1 MRVLITGSRDWQHP
15 GTIEGAFTYYVSSV
29 YGDGPHITLVSGAC
43 PTGADKMCEEEAA
56 RRGWTIER
64 HPADWNRHGKK
75 AGFMR
80 NREMVDLGAD
90 ICLAF
95 CRNKSAGTMMTYNL
109 AQHALILSLLYR
121 DDKDTTPPEE
131 QHEWD
136 QSYRDNGE

>member
-1 MRVLITGSRDWQHP
+1 MRVLITGSRDWQHA
-15 GTIEGAFTYYVSSV
+15 GTIAGAFDYYVSSR
-29 YGDGPHITLVSGAC
+29 YGDFEIILVSGAC

-56 RRGWTIER
+56 RRGWKVER
-64 HPADWNRHGKK
+64 HPADWKRHGKK

-95 CRNKSAGTMMTYNL
+95 CRNNSAGTMMTYNL
-109 AQHALILSLLYR
+109 AQHALIPAHLYR

-131 QHEWD
+131 QGEWD
-136 QSYRDNGE
+136 TSWRDNGE